1 VLRASVQIIAGGYA
15 TFLFVVALAKLDG
28 WQVWSASVAEWL
40 PVGLPIRAV
49 CIAVPAIE
57 VLTAVLLLLAP
68 ATGLLAAAAL
78 LGVFGGGVLLL
89 SRRAQGKDCGCFG
102 TLLPSRI
109 GRGLAVRNLLLAALA
124 AVAGLLAGGATVPGL
139 SPPAILLFA
148 LLGALL
154 VLGGEARRTSQLL
167 RRPAGEEGGSG

>member
-1 VLRASVQIIAGGYA
+1 MLRASVQIIAGGYA

-109 GRGLAVRNLLLAALA
+109 GRGLAVRNLLLAAVA
-124 AVAGLLAGGATVPGL
+124 AVAGLLAGRATVPGL